1 MTRCFRKVT
10 KKQKH
15 VLINIH
21 ELSFYHSRNQSRIFF
36 TCVPNWAATTEKN
49 SPHAVF
55 NSVSTWYQNTVT
67 FSIYSSEFLSRMK
80 HESGT
85 ETVGRRKTL
94 CSGAVLIWCNVSNNE
109 DEVSVLSNAMVRS
122 MLLPSS
128 PSSSF
133 LVRSFHSLQVS
144 WRWSWTADWCKTI
157 TGVWGK
163 AWRTTNERPIASV
176 FCWRGGAAVKRWVL
190 TGRGY
195 KWTKPKSDYSDYLN
209 RKRRSNV

>member
-1 MTRCFRKVT
+1 MTGCFRKVT

-36 TCVPNWAATTEKN
+36 TCSELAIQRKTLLML
-49 SPHAVF
+49 
-55 NSVSTWYQNTVT
+55 
-67 FSIYSSEFLSRMK
+67 FSIQYRLEIYSSEFLSRMK

-94 CSGAVLIWCNVSNNE
+94 TVGHCALVLYWF
-109 DEVSVLSNAMVRS
+109 DAMYPIMKMKWVFCL
-122 MLLPSS
+122 MLWFALCCYRPLPLH
-128 PSSSF
+128 PS
-133 LVRSFHSLQVS
+133 LVRSFHPLQVS
-144 WRWSWTADWCKTI
+144 WRWSWTADWCKMI
-157 TGVWGK
+157 TGVWGR

-176 FCWRGGAAVKRWVL
+176 FCWRGGAAVERWVL

-195 KWTKPKSDYSDYLN
+195 KWTKPKSDFWLAHAILTT
-209 RKRRSNV
+209 